1 MTPQEKKKLKEENLR
16 LQQELNN
23 QLERENRLLNDGRST
38 EESRA
43 RTKSRIVEI
52 EKKLFD
58 LSGGRK
64 KQDDNFL
71 SLEKAITKEKKEQA
85 SIGAKTKSLSSQIN
99 KLAGSNLGKI
109 LKEVALLESLE
120 AANLGARASTG
131 KLQKGY
137 NLVQEAQLR
146 AIEDIKTGT
155 FDAVNFMSDLEE
167 QFDSLGSK
175 AKEALDKM
183 RPGLDGFVKI
193 AKEGGENLENA
204 LNIDAKTLD
213 GLENAREKLKEFSA
227 IASSPALM
235 GAFAIGLA
243 VKFITDF
250 AGKALEVRQEFG
262 TTAVDS
268 VKIAG
273 NVEIAAAQ
281 AKILG
286 GNIDEARN
294 AAKALITEF
303 GSLDVLTPRVSA
315 QIGSITAQF
324 GVGGENAAKLAKQL
338 SVINGSSLETSLNTI
353 ETVGNLARAE
363 RVAPAAVLN
372 DLAESTESFAKF
384 SADGGENLARAA
396 IEARKLG
403 LNLATVDKIAESLLD
418 FESSIE
424 KQLEAQVLLGR
435 SLNLD
440 RARELSLAGDLE
452 GLQKEIVNQVG
463 NAEEFNRLNVVQRKA
478 LADAIGVEVSELSK
492 LVNKQNEV
500 AAAQEKQVKAASM
513 LGVGIGAIAGLAAAV
528 IPSIIATIPGLAGL
542 SKRQLLKGLG
552 IATLGAGSGAVI
564 GGIVGNQI
572 AKTKAPEL
580 QTGGVVQE
588 TGMAVVHKGEI
599 FSGTNNEMG
608 FGGTDMTETNKI
620 LKDVAK
626 ESRSLREQNQFLLNK
641 LIRTTG
647 DMKLQNA

>member
-52 EKKLFD
+52 EKRLFD
-58 LSGGRK
+58 LSGSRK
-64 KQDDNFL
+64 RQDDNFL

-85 SIGAKTKSLSSQIN
+85 SIGAKTKSLTSQIS
-99 KLAGSNLGKI
+99 KLASSNLGNI
-109 LKEVALLESLE
+109 LKEVGLVESLE

-131 KLQKGY
+131 KLQEGY

-183 RPGLDGFVKI
+183 RPGLDGLIKI

-281 AKILG
+281 AKVLG
-286 GNIDEARN
+286 GNVDEARN

-303 GSLDVLTPRVSA
+303 GSLDVLTPRVSS
-315 QIGSITAQF
+315 QIASITARF

-338 SVINGSSLETSLNTI
+338 SVIDGSSLETSLNTI
-353 ETVGNLARAE
+353 ETVGNLAEAA

-384 SADGGENLARAA
+384 SADGGENLAKAA

-403 LNLATVDKIAESLLD
+403 LNLSTVDKIAESLLD

-435 SLNLD
+435 QINFD

-452 GLQKEIVNQVG
+452 GVLEEVKNQVG
-463 NAEEFNRLNVVQRKA
+463 GAEQFNRLNVVQRKA
-478 LADAIGVEVSELSK
+478 LADAVGLEVSELSK
-492 LVNKQNEV
+492 L
-500 AAAQEKQVKAASM
+500 AAGEQAVSDAQEKRTGALLKNMAAGAAVGGTLIGVAMALKAIFSGGFSLVKDGLVAAQA
-513 LGVGIGAIAGLAAAV
+513 GATGIGIGAGIGAA
-528 IPSIIATIPGLAGL
+528 
-542 SKRQLLKGLG
+542 
-552 IATLGAGSGAVI
+552 GAGIYTSM
-564 GGIVGNQI
+564 
-572 AKTKAPEL
+572 APKLE
-580 QTGGVVQE
+580 TGGVVKE
-588 TGMAVVHKGEI
+588 SGMAEVHKGEI

-608 FGGTDMTETNKI
+608 FGSTDMGETNKI
-620 LKDVAK
+620 LKDVVK
-626 ESRSLREQNQFLLNK
+626 ESKLLREQNQLLMNK

-647 DMKLQNA
+647 DLALAN